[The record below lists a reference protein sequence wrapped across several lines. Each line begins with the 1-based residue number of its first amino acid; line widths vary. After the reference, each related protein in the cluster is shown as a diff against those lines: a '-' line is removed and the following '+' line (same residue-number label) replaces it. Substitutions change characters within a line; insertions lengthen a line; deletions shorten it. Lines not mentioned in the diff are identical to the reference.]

1 MTAENPLCGSV
12 SCDWGYHA
20 KDNGTCPLKCWDF
33 PRLTRCSNLALFLQ
47 PPGYS
52 CNKFLRCIG
61 KKYVH
66 FVGTSRARV
75 LHASLINYGQ
85 TGRRASR
92 HKDRHLC
99 SIVRGVITFMAKKGG
114 HPERPAV
121 AETDR
126 YNGSTISVGQ
136 SCEREWSLSADWQT
150 NNKLKLGMFLASW
163 GGRCMADEVKEMTN
177 DRPNSLLR
185 ALPL

>member
-1 MTAENPLCGSV
+1 MSTEMLRFPTLDALSKPSSV
-12 SCDWGYHA
+12 SPTSD
-20 KDNGTCPLKCWDF
+20 
-33 PRLTRCSNLALFLQ
+33 
-47 PPGYS
+47 YS
-52 CNKFLRCIG
+52 GNKFLRCIG
-61 KKYVH
+61 KKYVL

-99 SIVRGVITFMAKKGG
+99 SIVRGVITFMAKKRG

-126 YNGSTISVGQ
+126 YNGSTISVRQ
-136 SCEREWSLSADWQT
+136 SWEREWSLPADRQT

-163 GGRCMADEVKEMTN
+163 WGRCTADEVKEMTN
-177 DRPNSLLR
+177 DWPNSLLR